1 VLVMKRLR
9 AVVRQ
14 RGIVVKTL
22 FRDYDR
28 SRNGFV
34 TRSQFRQSLPPLFGL
49 TDAEAKMIMQKW
61 VVAVDARWYGGQ
73 FGGRIV
79 AGRWVLAMFRVVL

>member
-49 TDAEAKMIMQKW
+49 TDAEARMIMQKW
-61 VVAVDARWYGGQ
+61 VMAVDARWSGGQ
-73 FGGRIV
+73 IGGRIV